1 MSDQMKKLLELKK
14 KMEEIQQRLDAIT
27 VEGSAGDGAVTVT
40 LSGNRQLRGIAIAD
54 GLCSPGRKQ
63 EMIDYLEIA
72 WGDALEKSENV
83 SRSEMMAAGPG
94 ILPGFGP

>member
-14 KMEEIQQRLDAIT
+14 KMEEIQQRLDAIA

-54 GLCSPGRKQ
+54 DLCNPGRKQ

-72 WGDALEKSENV
+72 WADALEKSENV

-94 ILPGFGP
+94 ILPGFGA